1 LATHFTEIY
10 SRERNKK
17 ERIKMKQPLKGW
29 RYGIFIGGIVGAIG
43 AAIYPV
49 IISPYLFPEKWKKQS
64 KEIREVYDI
73 KQEDI
78 QPGGMKV
85 WSDPFDRPGKPGNK

>member
-1 LATHFTEIY
+1 
-10 SRERNKK
+10 
-17 ERIKMKQPLKGW
+17 MKQPLKGW

-64 KEIREVYDI
+64 KEVDFIFSKKKRV
-73 KQEDI
+73 
-78 QPGGMKV
+78 
-85 WSDPFDRPGKPGNK
+85 

>member
-1 LATHFTEIY
+1 
-10 SRERNKK
+10 
-17 ERIKMKQPLKGW
+17 MKQPLKGW

-64 KEIREVYDI
+64 KEVDFIFSKKKERV
-73 KQEDI
+73 
-78 QPGGMKV
+78 
-85 WSDPFDRPGKPGNK
+85 